1 MTLARFRRTIRI
13 HGGLRWEMGTMGRG
27 TVRHPARPLTKET
40 AMSNNGET
48 PARSATD
55 KIALAR
61 DHITVGVADA
71 VNDGMAAAK
80 EAKAV
85 LEDKLDS
92 LIDSGKDVIDQAEDL
107 IRTRPWASFGVAFA
121 AGYLIAKLTRGKD

>member
-1 MTLARFRRTIRI
+1 
-13 HGGLRWEMGTMGRG
+13 
-27 TVRHPARPLTKET
+27 
-40 AMSNNGET
+40 MSNNGESH
-48 PARSATD
+48 AKGAAE

-61 DHITVGVADA
+61 DHLTVGVADA

-85 LEDKLDS
+85 LDEKLDS

-107 IRTRPWASFGVAFA
+107 IRSRPWASFGVAFA
-121 AGYLIAKLTRGKD
+121 AGYLIAKLTRSRD

>member
-1 MTLARFRRTIRI
+1 MHGWAAASRRLADRSADD
-13 HGGLRWEMGTMGRG
+13 GL
-27 TVRHPARPLTKET
+27 VPPNPARPWRAPDRRVPL
-40 AMSNNGET
+40 SNNGES
-48 PARSATD
+48 PAARAAD

-61 DHITVGVADA
+61 DHLTVGVADA

-85 LEDKLDS
+85 LDEKLDS

-107 IRTRPWASFGVAFA
+107 IRSRPWASFGVAFA